1 MALLQ
6 HNYVALD
13 RALDMVTQ
21 MPLPTDEQRR
31 LRATI
36 RRWAKSLHE
45 ACQTSGLDPFA

>member
-13 RALDMVTQ
+13 RALDMVVQ
-21 MPLPTDEQRR
+21 MPLGHDEQRR

-36 RRWAKSLHE
+36 RRWAKALHE
-45 ACQTSGLDPFA
+45 TDQTPTDCA